1 MGAVLLLSLFTFHS
15 SLFSIMD
22 FNAFWI
28 ILTGSLAAGA
38 CALVGSFLVLRKMA
52 MLGDAISHAVLPGIA
67 IAFFLTGSRA
77 PLPMLIGAGAI
88 GVAASVMI
96 EALHRNGKLQ
106 QDASIGITFTWLFA
120 VGVILISLF
129 AGAVDLDQDCVLYGE
144 IAYVPL
150 DVITTGSG
158 ASLGPRAVWVVGSIF
173 LLNLLFV
180 MLFFRQLKLVSFD
193 PALAASLGIS
203 TALWHYALVGMVSL
217 TTVASFES
225 VGAILVVAMLIAPAA
240 TAYLLT
246 DRLKRMLVLSV
257 ASGVLSAVGGYY
269 LAAVLDGSIAG
280 AMAVVAG
287 GQFALALAISSRRAG
302 AGNPAF
308 FPVSQLISNQHEK
321 SS

>member
-1 MGAVLLLSLFTFHS
+1 
-15 SLFSIMD
+15 MD
-22 FNAFWI
+22 INAFWI
-28 ILTGSLAAGA
+28 ILTGSLAAAA

-67 IAFFLTGSRA
+67 IAFFLTGSRT
-77 PLPMLIGAGAI
+77 PLPMLIGAGTLGI
-88 GVAASVMI
+88 LASLMI

-150 DVITTGSG
+150 DIITTGSG
-158 ASLGPRAVWVVGSIF
+158 VSLGPRAVWVVGSVF

-180 MLFFRQLKLVSFD
+180 IFFFRQLKIVSFD

-203 TALWHYALVGMVSL
+203 TALWHYALMGMVSL

-246 DRLKRMLVLSV
+246 ERLKRMLVLSV
-257 ASGVLSAVGGYY
+257 ASGVLSAIGGYY
-269 LAAVLDGSIAG
+269 LAAFLDGSVAGAIAVIAG
-280 AMAVVAG
+280 I
-287 GQFALALAISSRRAG
+287 QFMLALV
-302 AGNPAF
+302 
-308 FPVSQLISNQHEK
+308 VSQLLKTGYRKMELEEQEADATASTLSRLSI
-321 SS
+321 

>member
-1 MGAVLLLSLFTFHS
+1 
-15 SLFSIMD
+15 MD
-22 FNAFWI
+22 INAFWI
-28 ILTGSLAAGA
+28 ILTGAFAAAA

-67 IAFFLTGSRA
+67 IAFFLTGSRT
-77 PLPMLIGAGAI
+77 PLPMLIGAGTLGI
-88 GVAASVMI
+88 FASLMI

-150 DVITTGSG
+150 DIITTGSG
-158 ASLGPRAVWVVGSIF
+158 VSLGPRAVWVVGSVF

-180 MLFFRQLKLVSFD
+180 IFFFRQLKIVSFD

-203 TALWHYALVGMVSL
+203 TALWHYALMGMVSL

-246 DRLKRMLVLSV
+246 ERLKRMLVLSV
-257 ASGVLSAVGGYY
+257 ASGVLSAIGGYY
-269 LAAVLDGSIAG
+269 LAAFLDGSVAGAIAVIAG
-280 AMAVVAG
+280 I
-287 GQFALALAISSRRAG
+287 QFMLALV
-302 AGNPAF
+302 
-308 FPVSQLISNQHEK
+308 VSQLLKTGYRKMELEEQEADVTASTLSRLSI
-321 SS
+321 

>member
-1 MGAVLLLSLFTFHS
+1 
-15 SLFSIMD
+15 MD
-22 FNAFWI
+22 LNAFWI
-28 ILTGSLAAGA
+28 ILTGALAAGA

-77 PLPMLIGAGAI
+77 PLPMLIGAGVL

-96 EALHRNGKLQ
+96 EALHRSGKLQ

-150 DVITTGSG
+150 DLITTGSG
-158 ASLGPRAVWVVGSIF
+158 ASLGPRAVWVVGGIF
-173 LLNLLFV
+173 LLNLVFV
-180 MLFFRQLKLVSFD
+180 VAFFRRLTIVSFD

-203 TALWHYALVGMVSL
+203 TALWHYALMGMVSL

-246 DRLKRMLVLSV
+246 ERLKRMLVLSV

-269 LAAVLDGSIAG
+269 LAALLDGSVAG

-287 GQFALALAISSRRAG
+287 VQFALAAIASRWWAIKEQKAAARSHLPEIGEQLPAAG
-302 AGNPAF
+302 G
-308 FPVSQLISNQHEK
+308 
-321 SS
+321 

>member
-1 MGAVLLLSLFTFHS
+1 
-15 SLFSIMD
+15 MD
-22 FNAFWI
+22 LNAFWI
-28 ILTGSLAAGA
+28 ILTGALAAGA

-150 DVITTGSG
+150 DVITTGG
-158 ASLGPRAVWVVGSIF
+158 GISLGPRAVWVVGAVF

-180 MLFFRQLKLVSFD
+180 ILFFRQLKIVSFD
-193 PALAASLGIS
+193 SALAASLGIS

-217 TTVASFES
+217 TTVAAFES

-269 LAAVLDGSIAG
+269 LAALLDGSIAG

-287 GQFALALAISSRRAG
+287 GQFALALAISSRRSG

-308 FPVSQLISNQHEK
+308 LSVPQLISNQHEK
-321 SS
+321 NL